1 MHLTV
6 AMYCNSRRLIC
17 LLILEYRILQK
28 YCCKVV
34 TFTRQNDREN
44 YHGFESYER
53 FIEGN
58 NNAYKKKARHTI
70 GILRRYYSIESYT
83 TFRNNNFKVKR

>member
-1 MHLTV
+1 MV
-6 AMYCNSRRLIC
+6 AISCNSRQLVC
-17 LLILEYRILQK
+17 LLIVYKIAF
-28 YCCKVV
+28 CKNIVAKLV